1 MENKEVKEKD
11 DSYTSIDPI
20 SEIVDIELIKSA
32 KKSEP
37 LVNAF
42 IKEAVRAKDGE
53 GYRKP
58 YNIDEILM
66 AISKL
71 ALRVISTMYEE
82 NELYY
87 NSVINA
93 NKIVGNDLLTALGYH
108 GNPGISEKVKYTG
121 EEVNEYAFRDSLLL
135 APLLLSRIIAEGKR
149 SAVFDKIKTGELDP
163 VEYLK
168 KHKKNNEET
177 KK

>member
-11 DSYTSIDPI
+11 DNFESVDPI
-20 SEIVDIELIKSA
+20 SDIVDIELMKSA

-37 LVNAF
+37 LINAF
-42 IKEAVRAKDGE
+42 IKEACNARTGE
-53 GYRKP
+53 GYKKP

-71 ALRVISTMYEE
+71 TLELVSKMYEDE
-82 NELYY
+82 DIRI
-87 NSVINA
+87 NSITNA
-93 NKIVGNDLLTALGYH
+93 NKVVGNELLTALGYH
-108 GNPGISEKVKYTG
+108 GNPGISEKVKYIG
-121 EEVNEYAFRDSLLL
+121 EEVKEYAFRDSLLL
-135 APLLLSRIIAEGKR
+135 APLLLLRILAEGKR
-149 SAVFDKIKTGELDP
+149 SAVFDKIKNGELDP

-168 KHKKNNEET
+168 KHKMNNEEI

>member
-11 DSYTSIDPI
+11 DSYTSTDPI
-20 SEIVDIELIKSA
+20 SDIVDIELMKSA

-37 LVNAF
+37 LINAF
-42 IKEAVRAKDGE
+42 IKEACNARAGE
-53 GYRKP
+53 GYKKP

-66 AISKL
+66 ATSTLIL
-71 ALRVISTMYEE
+71 NLISTMYEDE
-82 NELYY
+82 DIHRK
-87 NSVINA
+87 SVINA

-108 GNPGISEKVKYTG
+108 GNPGISEKVKYIG

-135 APLLLSRIIAEGKR
+135 GPLLLLRILAEGKR
-149 SAVFDKIKTGELDP
+149 SAVFDKIKNGELDP

-168 KHKKNNEET
+168 KNKHEEVKK
-177 KK
+177 